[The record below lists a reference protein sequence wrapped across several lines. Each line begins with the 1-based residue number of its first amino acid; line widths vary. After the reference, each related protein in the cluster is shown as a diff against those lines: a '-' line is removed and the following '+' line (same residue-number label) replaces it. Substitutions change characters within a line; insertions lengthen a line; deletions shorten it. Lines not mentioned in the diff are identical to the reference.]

1 MAKNKV
7 VDAESAI
14 KDIKNKKFGLS
25 IQNIIALV
33 TVLSTGIAGWYSFT
47 GRING
52 LEEIVTGF
60 ADASDIELVTSKL
73 ESYDE
78 DIKYLR
84 DKLDNL
90 KTPKIKSYDKDVA
103 NINNELKSLK
113 REIKKL
119 EELLKDPLAD
129 FKQEITM
136 KNLLLISL
144 MVFIGCAAS
153 VQTEQYVGEYE
164 KQKSMDDVIVTK
176 VDGLKILEVRA
187 NKEMEERYPELAE
200 KRVAFGLTQE
210 FQNVVSYIGRFNM
223 IEADRDMQLA
233 IRNDLKANKAKIT
246 TAKYSGYVT
255 IYDFAVNLKE
265 EIKAGKV
272 ETINETIVGIQVK
285 LINNEN
291 TQYVVGSG
299 QGRASTIGRGFLMNP
314 NMEWNQS
321 SLSSASN
328 KAMETA
334 VVNVIKAIDR
344 KGW

>member
-7 VDAESAI
+7 VDAESAVEEM
-14 KDIKNKKFGLS
+14 KNKKFGLS

-47 GRING
+47 GRI
-52 LEEIVTGF
+52 
-60 ADASDIELVTSKL
+60 
-73 ESYDE
+73 
-78 DIKYLR
+78 
-84 DKLDNL
+84 
-90 KTPKIKSYDKDVA
+90 
-103 NINNELKSLK
+103 
-113 REIKKL
+113 
-119 EELLKDPLAD
+119 
-129 FKQEITM
+129 
-136 KNLLLISL
+136 
-144 MVFIGCAAS
+144 
-153 VQTEQYVGEYE
+153 
-164 KQKSMDDVIVTK
+164 
-176 VDGLKILEVRA
+176 DGLKILEVRA
-187 NKEMEERYPELAE
+187 NKDMEERYPELAE

-210 FQNVVSYIGRFNM
+210 LQNVVSYIGRFNM

-299 QGRASTIGRGFLMNP
+299 QGRASTVGKGFLMNP
-314 NMEWNQS
+314 NMAWNQS

-344 KGW
+344 RGW